1 MWSKDELDGLQDPE
15 AWDEGEVRP
24 AVKSPRA
31 IVSVAFA
38 RGDFERIADYATRRG
53 MKTSEFIRRA
63 ALETVTPQR
72 HEPASIIV
80 TGSVHTAHP
89 AIESPRP
96 KIEVTTS
103 QPALVF
109 ATA

>member
-1 MWSKDELDGLQDPE
+1 MWNTDELDELQDPE
-15 AWDEGEVRP
+15 AWDKGEVRP

-38 RGDFERIADYATRRG
+38 REDFERIADYATRHG

-63 ALETVTPQR
+63 ALETVAPR
-72 HEPASIIV
+72 RPAPAMIIV

-89 AIESPRP
+89 AMESARS

-103 QPALVF
+103 QPVLVF

>member
-24 AVKSPRA
+24 PVKSPRA

-38 RGDFERIADYATRRG
+38 REDFERIAEYATRRG

-63 ALETVTPQR
+63 ALETVVPRR
-72 HEPASIIV
+72 HEPAMIIV
-80 TGSVHTAHP
+80 TGSVHTVHP
-89 AIESPRP
+89 AMESPRP

-103 QPALVF
+103 RPSLVF
-109 ATA
+109 AMA